1 MRVLAPESLGD
12 ACRMLAQEEGLVP
25 MAGATDLLVHWP
37 TNLRARERSYID
49 LWGLEELRGHAWS
62 DDELTLNAL
71 CTYWDIVNDPRARAE
86 FPMLVVA
93 ARQVGAVQIQA
104 RGTWAGNVVNASP
117 AADGVPVL
125 MAHDAVVDLV
135 SASGERS
142 VRLDSFYSG
151 YKQMDRRPDELV
163 RAVRVPRREHD
174 VQVFEKVGS
183 RRAQTISKVGLAV
196 AHSSAGWRVVAASM
210 APTVCRCASVE
221 AMLEAETPVLEPE
234 EFLGAI
240 DADVTPI
247 DDVRSNAAYRRLTM
261 ARVLYHALR
270 PRCSWIG
277 A

>member
-1 MRVLAPESLGD
+1 MKVLAPTSLDD
-12 ACRMLAQEEGLVP
+12 ACRMMAQEEGLVP

-37 TNLRARERSYID
+37 TNLRARDRTYID
-49 LWGLEELRGHAWS
+49 LWGLDELRGHAWT
-62 DDELTLNAL
+62 DDELTLGAL
-71 CTYWDIVNDPRARAE
+71 TTYWDIVTDPLARE
-86 FPMLVVA
+86 SFPMLVQA

-104 RGTWAGNVVNASP
+104 RGTWAGNIVNASP

-135 SASGERS
+135 SASGERTI
-142 VRLDSFYSG
+142 RLDAFYSG
-151 YKQMDRRPDELV
+151 YKQMDRRADELV
-163 RAVRVPRREHD
+163 RAIRVPRRKHD

-183 RRAQTISKVGLAV
+183 RRAQTISKVGLAI
-196 AHSSAGWRVVAASM
+196 AHSSEGWRVVAASM
-210 APTVCRCASVE
+210 APTVCRCPSVE
-221 AMLEAETPVLEPE
+221 AMLEAESPVLEPE

-247 DDVRSNAAYRRLTM
+247 DDIRSNASYRRLTM

-270 PRCSWIG
+270 PHCSWIG